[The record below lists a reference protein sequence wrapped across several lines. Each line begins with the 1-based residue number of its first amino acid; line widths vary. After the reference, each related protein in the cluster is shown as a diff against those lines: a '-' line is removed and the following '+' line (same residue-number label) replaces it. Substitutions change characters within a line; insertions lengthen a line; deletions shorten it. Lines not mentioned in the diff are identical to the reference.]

1 MRVATKSPYQP
12 RVSIIIPTYNRP
24 KLLQEAVESALAQT
38 YPNVEIIVVDDGS
51 TDNTGEIVAQYGGKV
66 TYIKQANQD
75 VAAARNTGGRAASG
89 EYLTFLDDDDMIMP
103 TKIARQVQ
111 VLLSRPEVGL
121 VHCRFYYANEKG
133 APVHQVGLLP
143 EGAVLPRLLRS
154 NFIWM
159 GAPLVRRH
167 CLDQVG
173 WFDEQIPA
181 ITADWDM
188 WLRIAQAGYR
198 FGCVQELLGAYR
210 IHRNG
215 MMSDVAALEHGMF
228 AVLEKVFS
236 NSHVSAHAIA
246 LKEEIRGR
254 KHFWLSCRYYAAG
267 QWEDAQRNLSDALAM
282 HPDLRTHLGTF
293 VELLSH
299 DALGPRVGDPL
310 EFVANVFLHLPPCAD
325 GLRQYHSQVLGRT
338 YAGLSLRDYAAG
350 NIAHAKSQF
359 TQAIALY
366 PPILEH
372 KVFARLL
379 RQHTMHLPVSSPIL
393 YVDTVLQNLPAQARR
408 LERVRAR
415 MLSELHVELAHQDY
429 STGQP
434 GLAIRQILIA
444 LCRRP
449 WLIRNRSVV
458 AILLKSLQAS
468 IPSRAPSRKPRR
480 SLPATTAHPQST
492 WWPQDV
498 PDDSRVAGSDGRSSS
513 AGQTAP

>member
-1 MRVATKSPYQP
+1 MRVATKSPHRP
-12 RVSIIIPTYNRP
+12 RVSVIIPTHNRH
-24 KLLQEAVESALAQT
+24 KLLQDAVESALAQT
-38 YPNVEIIVVDDGS
+38 YPNLEIIVVDDGS
-51 TDNTGEIVAQYGGKV
+51 TDNTAEIVAQYGGKV

-75 VAAARNTGGRAASG
+75 VAAARNTGIRAASG
-89 EYLTFLDDDDMIMP
+89 EYLTFLDDDDLIMP

-111 VLLSRPEVGL
+111 VLFSRSEVGL

-133 APVHQVGLLP
+133 EPVYQVGLLP
-143 EGAVLPRLLRS
+143 EGDVLPRLLRN

-159 GAPLVRRH
+159 GAPLVRRR

-228 AVLEKVFS
+228 AVLEKTFS
-236 NSHVSAHAIA
+236 NSHVPARVTA

-282 HPDLRTHLGTF
+282 HPDLTTHPGAF

-299 DALGPRVGDPL
+299 DALGPRVDDPL
-310 EFVANVFLHLPPCAD
+310 EFVANVFLHLPPSAD
-325 GLRQYHSQVLGRT
+325 GLRQYRSQVLGRT
-338 YAGLSLRDYAAG
+338 CAGLSLRDYAAG
-350 NIAHAKSQF
+350 HIAHAKSRF
-359 TQAIALY
+359 TKAIALY
-366 PPILEH
+366 PSILEPE
-372 KVFARLL
+372 VFASLL
-379 RQHTMHLPVSSPIL
+379 CRYAMHLPVRSPIL
-393 YVDTVLQNLPAQARR
+393 SADTVLQNLPAQARR

-415 MLSELHVELAHQDY
+415 VLSEMHVKLAHQDH

-434 GLAIRQILIA
+434 GLAVRRILMA

-449 WLIRNRSVV
+449 WLIKNRRIV

-468 IPSRAPSRKPRR
+468 ISSRAPSRKPRR
-480 SLPATTAHPQST
+480 SLPATTTRPQAT
-492 WWPQDV
+492 
-498 PDDSRVAGSDGRSSS
+498 R
-513 AGQTAP
+513 

>member
-228 AVLEKVFS
+228 AVLEKAFS